1 MGQIIQAIDAQIVR
15 PRAMQAFEKGCEM
28 TREDIESFYSQGSPV
43 RYQRTYQ
50 YHESPMFI
58 MNAGGNC
65 EYHYTIKLNPP
76 SYSTGTYSG
85 EKVLEE
91 AQYNGSGILGK
102 PNTWHESEQDIIQAV
117 ESAFGG

>member
-15 PRAMQAFEKGCEM
+15 PRAMQAAEQGFAM
-28 TREDIESFYSQGSPV
+28 TQNDIQSFYSQGSPV
-43 RYQRTYQ
+43 RYKRTGAYGN
-50 YHESPMFI
+50 SPVAP
-58 MNAGGNC
+58 NVTGGNC
-65 EYHYTIKLNPP
+65 EYHYTIKLNHP